1 MWLRW
6 PGLLSLRLL
15 SIMTWGFTP
24 CWTSLW
30 SNLPAPL
37 TPHSILL
44 FHRRK
49 TSVPVTPPLWLVQ
62 TDYPGFEGGS
72 SISPALP
79 SAASLANTDW
89 SKHLTHCSDLS
100 SKPRKT
106 FYAVYLK
113 KKKKVV
119 KRMNEH
125 RAQRGGLWL
134 ELLQQT
140 WELEGNK
147 HIMEENPP

>member
-106 FYAVYLK
+106 FYAVYTHNLNHFSCLQSSDLTG
-113 KKKKVV
+113 
-119 KRMNEH
+119 MSTCSWMSLT
-125 RAQRGGLWL
+125 GISS
-134 ELLQQT
+134 LLQT
-140 WELEGNK
+140 PSTYTFL
-147 HIMEENPP
+147 